1 MVCMFEGD
9 VAAVHSSGYEQCAMY
24 HAPLAFAAWM
34 CKLILGARIA
44 LDSAVDALAEM
55 LSTTLVWGTWV
66 GLWAFLSPMCIPSP
80 PVPVHTWPLRACTK
94 VPSFRPLLLCF
105 LLFSDLDFFLALAC
119 AFVRLESL
127 LLLLCDGRRREQ
139 LNTA

>member
-9 VAAVHSSGYEQCAMY
+9 VAAVHSSGYEQCTMY

-34 CKLILGARIA
+34 CNLILGARIA

-66 GLWAFLSPMCIPSP
+66 GLWAFLSPMYIPSP

-105 LLFSDLDFFLALAC
+105 LLFSDLDFFLAC
-119 AFVRLESL
+119 AFVTFLGISSK
-127 LLLLCDGRRREQ
+127 
-139 LNTA
+139 T

>member
-24 HAPLAFAAWM
+24 HAPLVFAAWM
-34 CKLILGARIA
+34 CSLILGARIA

-66 GLWAFLSPMCIPSP
+66 GLWAFLSPMYIPSP

-105 LLFSDLDFFLALAC
+105 WLFSDLDFFSC
-119 AFVRLESL
+119 PC
-127 LLLLCDGRRREQ
+127 LCIC
-139 LNTA
+139 